1 MQKRRVF
8 IFIGTTAELIKL
20 APVIQQLNKR
30 KIKFTVIASRQ
41 NDIRF
46 DEFLPLIGKLDIIYA
61 VNPKSADSSIM
72 QFILWG
78 IRTFF
83 SLLIGLKDLFKGLN
97 RSNSYFIVHGDTVS
111 SLMGS
116 LVAKTY
122 GLTLVHIES
131 GLRSFNF
138 LEPFPEEICRFIV
151 SRLAD
156 VHFCPNAWCVNNLK
170 QIKGEKI
177 DTKQNT
183 LIETF
188 WGAVKNESQN
198 PVVDNIQKHHKQY
211 YVLVV
216 HRQEHIFF
224 AIKQMQH
231 VLSYIFRTVP
241 KNITCVFL
249 SHDQSARFITAL
261 DLIIPKE
268 TKDSMIKIG
277 RLPYGDFITLL
288 QGSEFVI
295 TDGGSNQEEL
305 YYMGKPCL
313 ILRNYTERI
322 EGLQRNV
329 VLSKLR
335 MPVIRH
341 FLQNY
346 VQYKKSPIKIIKRP
360 SQIIVDYLYK
370 QI

>member
-20 APVIQQLNKR
+20 APVIEKLNQR

-46 DEFLPLIGKLDIIYA
+46 DEFLSIVGKLDIIYA
-61 VNPKSADSSIM
+61 VTPKSTDSSIV
-72 QFILWG
+72 QFISWG

-83 SLLIGLKDLFKGLN
+83 SLLLGLRRQFKDLNKL
-97 RSNSYFIVHGDTVS
+97 NSYFIIHGDTVS

-116 LVAKTY
+116 LVAKIY

-138 LEPFPEEICRFIV
+138 FEPFPEEICRYIV
-151 SRLAD
+151 SKLAD
-156 VHFCPNAWCVNNLK
+156 IHFCPNAWCVNNLK
-170 QIKGEKI
+170 HIKGEKI

-188 WGAVKNESQN
+188 LSAIKNESHN
-198 PVVDNIQKHHKQY
+198 PVVDNIQKRSKKY

-224 AIKQMQH
+224 VIKQMQRI
-231 VLSYIFRTVP
+231 LSYIFRLTP
-241 KNITCVFL
+241 KNLLCVFL
-249 SHDQSARFITAL
+249 VHDQSARFITAL

-268 TKDSMIKIG
+268 TKDNMIKIG

-313 ILRNYTERI
+313 ILRKYTERI
-322 EGLQRNV
+322 EGLQSNV

-335 MPVIRH
+335 IPIIRH
-341 FLQNY
+341 FIKNY
-346 VQYKKSPIKIIKRP
+346 VQYKKSPVTITKRP
-360 SQIIVDYLYK
+360 SSIIVDYLYK

>member
-30 KIKFTVIASRQ
+30 KVKFTVIASRQ

-46 DEFLPLIGKLDIIYA
+46 DEFLSTIGKLDIIYA
-61 VNPKSADSSIM
+61 VTPKSADSSIL
-72 QFILWG
+72 QFISWG

-83 SLLIGLKDLFKGLN
+83 SLLIGLKHQFKGLN
-97 RSNSYFIVHGDTVS
+97 KLNSYFIVHGDTVS

-138 LEPFPEEICRFIV
+138 WEPFPEEICRYIV
-151 SRLAD
+151 SKLAD
-156 VHFCPNAWCVNNLK
+156 IHFCPNEWCVNNLK
-170 QIKGEKI
+170 HVNGEKI

-188 WGAVKNESQN
+188 LSAVKNESHN
-198 PVVDNIQKHHKQY
+198 PVVDNIQKQHKKY

-224 AIKQMQH
+224 VIKQMQQI
-231 VLSYIFRTVP
+231 LSYIFRSIP
-241 KNITCVFL
+241 KNLQCIFL
-249 SHDQSARFITAL
+249 VHDQSTQFITAL

-268 TKDSMIKIG
+268 TKDNMIKIG
-277 RLPYGDFITLL
+277 RLPYGDFIKLL

-329 VLSKLR
+329 VLSKLH

-341 FLQNY
+341 FLHNY
-346 VQYKKSPIKIIKRP
+346 VQYKKPPIKFTKKP
-360 SQIIVDYLYK
+360 SSIIVDYLYK